1 MKYLFCQYIF
11 MIKVLSIR
19 IPEKA
24 GAAILQA
31 RICKGSSCK
40 QRLYTNPFDKFS
52 GICVIKSNQS

>member
-1 MKYLFCQYIF
+1 MKYLFYQYII
-11 MIKVLSIR
+11 MIEVLSVR

-40 QRLYTNPFDKFS
+40 QRLYTNPFDKFP
-52 GICVIKSNQS
+52 

>member
-1 MKYLFCQYIF
+1 
-11 MIKVLSIR
+11 MIEVLSVR

-40 QRLYTNPFDKFS
+40 QRLYTNPFDKFP
-52 GICVIKSNQS
+52 